1 MTVKLSDW
9 IFRFLAEQGVKH
21 VFMLTGGGA
30 MHLNDSLG
38 MRQDIEYVCV
48 SHEQAAAM
56 AAESYAKVV
65 DDIGVC
71 LVTAGPGAT
80 NAITGV
86 AGAWLDSTPMLV
98 LSGQAKRAD
107 LKGNSGVRQMGVQ
120 EVDIVSMVSPITKYA
135 VTVMEPADIR
145 YHLEKAVHLARTGRP
160 GPVWLDLPLDVQGA
174 PIEED
179 TLRAYDPAEDAVT
192 GLASADDLAAAA
204 ARTIDLLNA
213 AERPVV
219 LIGNGVRLGRARE
232 EMRALIERLG
242 VPVLTTWPAHDMV
255 PDDHPLMVGRPGP
268 LAPRG
273 ANFTLQN
280 SDWLLALGARLD
292 LVVTGYAPQNFARA
306 AKKIMVDIDA
316 AELRKMRGTIDV
328 PVHADVKDF
337 ILEMTRQLDRVKP
350 RDRSDWDARWRGWQ
364 TKYPVVLPE
373 YRNLPDGVS
382 IYVLGEAISEASA
395 PDDVIVSGSSGSAI
409 EVFCLAARLKEGQR
423 LFLTTAL
430 GAMGNGLPGVI
441 GACLGERAAP
451 HDLRRRR
458 RRAAAQHPGARD
470 DAAAE
475 PADQA
480 LRHEQRRLRVDPD
493 VAVALLRPPRRG
505 RLDERGD
512 APVAAQGG
520 GSVRASLRQDRERSR
535 SRRPDPRAARRAGPG
550 GRRGDDAAGRAAG
563 AEPVVDEET
572 GRLDGVEAARGSRA
586 VPAARRV
593 PGEHGHPAGRRG
605 LSASPHA

>member
-9 IFRFLAEQGVKH
+9 IFRFLADQGVRH

-38 MRQDIEYVCV
+38 TCQDIEYICT

-65 DDIGVC
+65 GDIGVC

-107 LKGNSGVRQMGVQ
+107 LKGSSGVRQMGVQ

-174 PIEED
+174 AIDE
-179 TLRAYDPAEDAVT
+179 TAMRAYDPAEDAIP
-192 GLASADDLAAAA
+192 GLASGADIAAAA
-204 ARTIDLLNA
+204 TRAIDLLNS

-219 LIGNGVRLGRARE
+219 LIGNGVRLGGARA

-242 VPVLTTWPAHDMV
+242 VPVLTTWPAHDLV

-292 LVVTGYAPQNFARA
+292 LVVTGYSPQNFARA

-328 PVHADVKDF
+328 PVHADVKDV
-337 ILEMTRQLDRVKP
+337 IGELTRQLGRVQA
-350 RDRSDWDARWRGWQ
+350 RDRSAWNARWRDWQ
-364 TKYPVVLPE
+364 TRYPIVLPE

-382 IYVLGEAISEASA
+382 TYVLGEAISEASA
-395 PDDVIVSGSSGSAI
+395 PDDVIVSGSSGFGI
-409 EVFCLAARLKEGQR
+409 EVFCLAVRLKEGQR

-430 GAMGNGLPGVI
+430 GAMGNGLPGVV
-441 GACLGERAAP
+441 GGCLGNG
-451 HDLRRRR
+451 RRRTICVDGDGGL
-458 RRAAAQHPGARD
+458 QLNVQ
-470 DAAAE
+470 E
-475 PADQA
+475 
-480 LRHEQRRLRVDPD
+480 LETVRRLDLPIKLFVMNNDGYASIRTSQSRYFGRLAGADATSGVTLPPLPRLVQAFGLPYARVDSD
-493 VAVALLRPPRRG
+493 RDLTGRVRELL
-505 RLDERGD
+505 D
-512 APVAAQGG
+512 APGPV
-520 GSVRASLRQDRERSR
+520 VVEVMMPREE
-535 SRRPDPRAARRAGPG
+535 PRAPSLSSMRKADGSMVSKPLEDLWPFLPRDEFLSNMVIP
-550 GRRGDDAAGRAAG
+550 
-563 AEPVVDEET
+563 PVDE
-572 GRLDGVEAARGSRA
+572 D
-586 VPAARRV
+586 
-593 PGEHGHPAGRRG
+593 
-605 LSASPHA
+605 